1 MASLSQSLRGLVY
14 SATELR
20 LEHPEWS
27 QEFIEDYLNILNNL
41 ITLADEIDTK
51 GDFLENI
58 TVVNSSP
65 YTPTSTDQTIRC
77 DTTFSQIIINLPA
90 GIDGTVYTIENI
102 GNSGN
107 DVVYGPVVG
116 ETLFGVSG
124 SENLYDAE
132 SIVVKFKESTGWW

>member
-124 SENLYDAE
+124 SENLYDTE
-132 SIVVKFKESTGWW
+132 SIVIKFKESTGWW